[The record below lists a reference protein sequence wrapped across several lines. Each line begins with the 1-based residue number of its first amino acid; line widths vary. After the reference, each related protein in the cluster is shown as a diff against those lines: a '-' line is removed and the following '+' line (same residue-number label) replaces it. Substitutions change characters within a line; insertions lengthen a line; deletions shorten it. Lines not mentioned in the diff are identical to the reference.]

1 MRYAAPMPRLLLLN
15 KPYDVLSQFTD
26 ADGRATLAV
35 HVAVP
40 GVYAAGRLDR
50 DSEGLLALTDDGR
63 LQARIAELDKAY
75 WVQVEGTPD
84 ARALEVLC
92 EGVVLKDGVARA
104 VAARVIDEPPGLWPR
119 PVPVRYR
126 KSIPTAWLEVVVDE
140 GRNRMVRRMT
150 AAAGLPTLR
159 LIRWRIGSW
168 TLDGIEPGAWIEVD
182 PAPLLRKRPPR
193 RGGPRST
200 SRARGPARN

>member
-1 MRYAAPMPRLLLLN
+1 MPRLVLLN

-26 ADGRATLAV
+26 ADGRATLSAFV
-35 HVAVP
+35 DVP

-63 LQARIAELDKAY
+63 LQARMAELDKAY
-75 WVQVEGTPD
+75 WVQVEGTPTE
-84 ARALEVLC
+84 RALEVLR

-104 VAARVIDEPPGLWPR
+104 VAARLIDEPPGLWPR
-119 PVPVRYR
+119 ATPVRYR
-126 KSIPTAWLEVVVDE
+126 KSVPTAWLEVVVNE

-168 TLDGIEPGAWIEVD
+168 TVAGIAPGVWVDAD

-193 RGGPRST
+193 RGGQQSP

>member
-1 MRYAAPMPRLLLLN
+1 MSRLLLLN

-26 ADGRATLAV
+26 ADGRATLAAFI
-35 HVAVP
+35 AVP

-75 WVQVEGTPD
+75 WVQVEGTPTD
-84 ARALEVLC
+84 AAMNMLQ

-104 VAARVIDEPPGLWPR
+104 ITARVIDEPPGLWER
-119 PVPVRYR
+119 TTPVRYR
-126 KSIPTAWLEVVVDE
+126 KSIPTAWIEIVVSE

-168 TLDGIEPGAWIEVD
+168 TLGGIAPGSWIEVD
-182 PAPLLRKRPPR
+182 PAPLLRKRPRR
-193 RGGPRST
+193 RGGPQSP